1 MIGEFGGSAASDE
14 AKSQAGLRTMLYM
27 YIMIVAA
34 VRFFSI

>member
-14 AKSQAGLRTMLYM
+14 AKSQAGLRAMLYM
-27 YIMIVAA
+27 YIMIVAV